1 MQIIIPM
8 TGIGK
13 RFLDAGYT
21 RPKPLIEVEGKPI
34 IEYVVNMFPG
44 ETDFVFIVNEDH
56 ARETDLLEV
65 IKRIAPTA
73 QIVLAPK
80 EK

>member
-1 MQIIIPM
+1 
-8 TGIGK
+8 
-13 RFLDAGYT
+13 
-21 RPKPLIEVEGKPI
+21 
-34 IEYVVNMFPG
+34 MFPG

-56 ARETDLLEV
+56 AKETDVLEV